1 MTLADVSNASQ
12 AIAGGAVV
20 VSLIIL
26 ILQNHQANLLARAE
40 ATRRQIEGL
49 QNISRMLL
57 EAPGLA
63 ELWTRGSSDFEGLPA
78 NDRVRFLAWVT
89 YTLRIWEGLHRQ
101 HLQGQLDDDLWRAH
115 VQMLR
120 DVQAIDGHQRVWELR
135 KHVFSETFQRFFEAN
150 ATAGAPRDLYGQV
163 PQKTK

>member
-63 ELWTRGSSDFEGLPA
+63 ELWTRASRVFRQMTGSGSSPG
-78 NDRVRFLAWVT
+78 
-89 YTLRIWEGLHRQ
+89 
-101 HLQGQLDDDLWRAH
+101 
-115 VQMLR
+115 
-120 DVQAIDGHQRVWELR
+120 
-135 KHVFSETFQRFFEAN
+135 
-150 ATAGAPRDLYGQV
+150 
-163 PQKTK
+163 